1 MLKAFVPRMLT
12 VKAQSSSSDS
22 ARLSAIKSGQTG
34 SKWYIY
40 YLTTYRSMAL
50 SIKNQETDRLAHDLA
65 EATGETVT
73 VAVTRAIQN
82 RLDSLRP
89 RARRARLLSD
99 IREIQ
104 DLMKSLPDKDM
115 RSADDLLGYGDFG
128 LPR

>member
-1 MLKAFVPRMLT
+1 
-12 VKAQSSSSDS
+12 
-22 ARLSAIKSGQTG
+22 
-34 SKWYIY
+34 
-40 YLTTYRSMAL
+40 MAL

-73 VAVTRAIQN
+73 AAVTRAIQN

-99 IREIQ
+99 IKEIQ

-115 RSADDLLGYGDFG
+115 RSADDLLGYDDFG

>member
-1 MLKAFVPRMLT
+1 
-12 VKAQSSSSDS
+12 
-22 ARLSAIKSGQTG
+22 
-34 SKWYIY
+34 
-40 YLTTYRSMAL
+40 MAL

-104 DLMKSLPDKDM
+104 DLMKSLPDKDL
-115 RSADDLLGYGDFG
+115 RSADDLLGYDDFG

>member
-1 MLKAFVPRMLT
+1 
-12 VKAQSSSSDS
+12 
-22 ARLSAIKSGQTG
+22 
-34 SKWYIY
+34 
-40 YLTTYRSMAL
+40 MAL
-50 SIKNQETDRLAHDLA
+50 SIKNAETDRLAHDLA

-89 RARRARLLSD
+89 RTRRARLLSD

-115 RSADDLLGYGDFG
+115 RSADDLLGYDGFG

>member
-1 MLKAFVPRMLT
+1 
-12 VKAQSSSSDS
+12 
-22 ARLSAIKSGQTG
+22 
-34 SKWYIY
+34 
-40 YLTTYRSMAL
+40 MAL

-115 RSADDLLGYGDFG
+115 RSADDLLGYDDFG

>member
-1 MLKAFVPRMLT
+1 
-12 VKAQSSSSDS
+12 
-22 ARLSAIKSGQTG
+22 
-34 SKWYIY
+34 
-40 YLTTYRSMAL
+40 MAL
-50 SIKNQETDRLAHDLA
+50 SIKNAETDRLAHNLA

-115 RSADDLLGYGDFG
+115 RSADDLLGYDDFG

>member
-1 MLKAFVPRMLT
+1 
-12 VKAQSSSSDS
+12 
-22 ARLSAIKSGQTG
+22 
-34 SKWYIY
+34 
-40 YLTTYRSMAL
+40 MAL

-104 DLMKSLPDKDM
+104 DLMKSLPDRDM
-115 RSADDLLGYGDFG
+115 RSADDLLGYDDFG